1 MEVSTRKE
9 NNVMIVFVKGRMDAV
24 SSLEFEKELLH
35 LMDQGERRFIVDL
48 RDLEHISSAG
58 LRIILVAAK
67 RLKQAQGKFV
77 LSSLQDI
84 VKEVFDISGFS
95 AVIPISRSTESALS
109 DIQ

>member
-24 SSLEFEKELLH
+24 SSPEFEKELLH

-48 RDLEHISSAG
+48 RDLEYISSAG

-67 RLKQAQGKFV
+67 RLKQEQGQLV